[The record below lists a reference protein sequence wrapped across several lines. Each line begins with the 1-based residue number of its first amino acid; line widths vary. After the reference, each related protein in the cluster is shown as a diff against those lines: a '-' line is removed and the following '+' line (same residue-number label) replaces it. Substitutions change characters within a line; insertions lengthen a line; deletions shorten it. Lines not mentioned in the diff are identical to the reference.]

1 MNHDHKHFS
10 FHYQE
15 IQLARAAP
23 YSIRAEDNSIYERKS
38 HKEKA
43 IKKNKQQS
51 YMYSKLGATA
61 SDTS

>member
-23 YSIRAEDNSIYERKS
+23 YSIRAEDNSIYEQKS

-43 IKKNKQQS
+43 IKKNKQ
-51 YMYSKLGATA
+51 
-61 SDTS
+61 

>member
-10 FHYQE
+10 FHDQE

-23 YSIRAEDNSIYERKS
+23 YSSRAGDNSIYEQKS

-43 IKKNKQQS
+43 IKKKNSRK
-51 YMYSKLGATA
+51 SKIK
-61 SDTS
+61 